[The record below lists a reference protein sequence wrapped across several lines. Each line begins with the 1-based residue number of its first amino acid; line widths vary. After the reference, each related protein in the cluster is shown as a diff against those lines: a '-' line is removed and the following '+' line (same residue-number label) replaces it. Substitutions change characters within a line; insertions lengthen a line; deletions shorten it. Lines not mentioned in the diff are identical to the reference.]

1 MLLTSVYYKLSE
13 SYFHHF
19 LVLIAGTGWAGAQV
33 LFSNIV
39 AFWFGARGLE
49 FDWKYIQMALDAN
62 VTLVNISIITCIST
76 VLFCRCCYFLTA

>member
-1 MLLTSVYYKLSE
+1 M
-13 SYFHHF
+13 F
-19 LVLIAGTGWAGAQV
+19 LVLIAGTGWAGAHV

-62 VTLVNISIITCIST
+62 VTLVC
-76 VLFCRCCYFLTA
+76 VLFKREQS